1 VETASVQKAFGK
13 KTVSIPGCGS
23 PLRLKVYSQPQVKA
37 TDSDPTENPHYFDG
51 K

>member
-1 VETASVQKAFGK
+1 MSVQKTFGK
-13 KTVSIPGCGS
+13 MMLSIANCGS

-37 TDSDPTENPHYFDG
+37 IDSDPTENRHYFDG